1 MSRVIDIMQDH
12 LCSEARQA
20 LELPKSERI
29 SFCRE
34 DRWVG
39 YTRAQQILRQ
49 CDDLLLHPR
58 SLRMPCLLIVGRS
71 NNGKSS
77 IVEHFIKRHP
87 FLTKE
92 DGTLGFSISWV
103 ALPAKPNESNF
114 WSEVLWSLNI
124 SHRSQDRADLKRP
137 AAIDSMRHANTRML
151 VIDELNHLVNAGKE
165 AAALLAEIK
174 NVTSALR
181 IPILATG
188 TQPAIHALRS
198 EPQLM
203 TRFEPIVLER
213 WKLDAEYLRLLAS
226 YEQLLPLAERSD
238 LASRTLAP
246 MMYSMAG
253 DTIGDTVSLL
263 KEAAVLAIET
273 GRERI
278 DEKVL
283 SQLRGH
289 RRADWDDAAK
299 RL

>member
-49 CDDLLLHPR
+49 CDELLLHPR

-77 IVEHFIKRHP
+77 IVEHFMKRHP
-87 FLTKE
+87 FLTKD
-92 DGTLGFSISWV
+92 DGTPGFSISWV

-124 SHRSQDRADLKRP
+124 SHRGQDRADLKRP

-165 AAALLAEIK
+165 AATLLAEIK

-226 YEQLLPLAERSD
+226 YERLLPLAERSD

-246 MMYSMAG
+246 TMYSMAG

-289 RRADWDDAAK
+289 RRADWDDAAR

>member
-1 MSRVIDIMQDH
+1 MNETLDKVEDH
-12 LCSEARQA
+12 LCAEAREA
-20 LELPKSERI
+20 LELPKPERI
-29 SFCRE
+29 AFCRE

-77 IVEHFIKRHP
+77 IIEHFIKRHP

-92 DGTLGFSISWV
+92 DGTPGFSISWV
-103 ALPAKPNESNF
+103 ALPAKPSESNF

-124 SHRSQDRADLKRP
+124 AHRSQDRADVKRP
-137 AAIDSMRHANTRML
+137 AAIDAMRYANTRML
-151 VIDELNHLVNAGKE
+151 VIDEMNHLANAGKE
-165 AAALLAEIK
+165 AATLLAEIK
-174 NVTSALR
+174 NATSALR
-181 IPILATG
+181 IPILGTG

-203 TRFEPIVLER
+203 TRFEPIGLER
-213 WKLDAEYLRLLAS
+213 WRLDAEYLRFLAS
-226 YEQLLPLAERSD
+226 YEKLLPLAEQSN

-246 MMYSMAG
+246 MIYGMAG

-263 KEAAVLAIET
+263 KEAAVQAIEMD
-273 GRERI
+273 RERI
-278 DEKVL
+278 DVEVL
-283 SQLRGH
+283 SKLRGH
-289 RRADWDDAAK
+289 RREDWDEAAK

>member
-49 CDDLLLHPR
+49 CDELLLHPR

-87 FLTKE
+87 FLTKD
-92 DGTLGFSISWV
+92 DGTPGFSISWV

-124 SHRSQDRADLKRP
+124 SHRGQDRADLKRP

-165 AAALLAEIK
+165 AATLLAEIK

>member
-49 CDDLLLHPR
+49 CDELLLHPR

-77 IVEHFIKRHP
+77 IVEHFMKRHP
-87 FLTKE
+87 FLTKD
-92 DGTLGFSISWV
+92 DGTPGFSISWV

-124 SHRSQDRADLKRP
+124 SHRGQDRADLKRP

-165 AAALLAEIK
+165 AATLLAEIK

-226 YEQLLPLAERSD
+226 YERLLPLAERSD

-246 MMYSMAG
+246 TMYSMAG

-278 DEKVL
+278 DEEVL

-289 RRADWDDAAK
+289 RRADWDDAAR

>member
-49 CDDLLLHPR
+49 CDELLLHPR

-77 IVEHFIKRHP
+77 IVEHFMKRHP
-87 FLTKE
+87 FLTKD
-92 DGTLGFSISWV
+92 DGTPGFSISWV

-124 SHRSQDRADLKRP
+124 SHRGQDRADLKRP

-165 AAALLAEIK
+165 AATLLAEIK

-226 YEQLLPLAERSD
+226 YERLLPLAERSD

-246 MMYSMAG
+246 TMYSMAG
-253 DTIGDTVSLL
+253 DTIGGTVSLL

-278 DEKVL
+278 DEEVL

-289 RRADWDDAAK
+289 RRADWDDAAR

>member
-49 CDDLLLHPR
+49 SDELLLHPR

-77 IVEHFIKRHP
+77 IVEHFMKRHP
-87 FLTKE
+87 FLTKD
-92 DGTLGFSISWV
+92 DGTPGFSISWV

-124 SHRSQDRADLKRP
+124 SHRGQDRADLKRP

-165 AAALLAEIK
+165 AATLLAEIK

-226 YEQLLPLAERSD
+226 YERLLPLAERSD

-246 MMYSMAG
+246 TMYSMAG

-289 RRADWDDAAK
+289 RRADWDDAAR